1 MNVALNNRSIFGQS
15 DVQIS
20 HADLLAFETVL
31 AIKPLPIVELG
42 TGTGVTS
49 MYLGTAAAI
58 NNVLMMS
65 FDITDRRLP
74 GVKAA
79 WLNNMSFF
87 RQDIFEDHHRI
98 IADLLSRYPV
108 LLFCDNGNKPKEFQT
123 FVPHLLPGSIVI
135 VHDWL
140 HEIFHLDV
148 EKTVETCNLTPI
160 ELPSESWMA
169 AWIK

>member
-1 MNVALNNRSIFGQS
+1 MNLTKRSIFGQT

-20 HADLLAFETVL
+20 HADLLALETVL

-58 NNVLMMS
+58 NNVLMMT

-74 GVKAA
+74 AVKAA
-79 WLNNMSFF
+79 WFNNMTFF
-87 RQDIFEDHHRI
+87 RQDIFTDPHGTI
-98 IADLLSRYPV
+98 SDLLSRYPV
-108 LLFCDNGNKPKEFQT
+108 LLFCDNGDKPKEFQT

-140 HEIFHLDV
+140 REIHPKDV
-148 EKTVETCNLTPI
+148 AETVQKCKLTPI
-160 ELPSESWMA
+160 ELPSESWMQ